1 VGVAVSGGA
10 DSVALLRLLLEL
22 RDELGV
28 LVSGVHF
35 HHQIRGSEADGDQA
49 FVRDLAA
56 RHGLELHCGAADAP
70 QYARLHRRSLET
82 AARELRYRFFRHL
95 LEQNTVDKIATG
107 HTRDDQAETVLM
119 RLMRGAGTRGLA
131 GIYPLLPIA
140 GNEPWPHPIPPSG
153 AKAVPQRGAGAPEPH
168 SSEPRSGSPG
178 APESRAIIRPLL
190 AVRHREI
197 EAWLQPLGQS
207 WREDSSNRDLRHTR
221 NRVRHEL
228 LPLLEREY
236 NPGIVQVLAEA
247 AEVARAE
254 EAYWQRQIAD
264 LEGVPAS
271 PESIAG
277 SQESSSISLDSL
289 ARLPLALQRRR
300 LRAWAARAGL
310 HLDFEHVE
318 ALRHLAIAADR
329 LEKQSKL
336 PGGWRARRVAGEL
349 RLESPAEGPKQEING
364 YCYRLPVPGEV
375 AVNEIGSLFRA
386 LLLPAKQ
393 SGYNRARFAGSD
405 SGMELVVRNWRPG
418 DRFWPA
424 HSKSPKKVK
433 ELLQRLG
440 SARPLAIAERKLWPV
455 VACGQTLIWMRGC
468 GRSCS
473 PEEEPPAVVIEEL
486 ALSPVQFQGCG

>member
-28 LVSGVHF
+28 LVSGAHF
-35 HHQIRGSEADGDQA
+35 HHQIRGSEAGADQA

-56 RHGLELHCGAADAP
+56 RHGLELHCSTADAP
-70 QYARLHRRSLET
+70 QYARLHRRSLEA
-82 AARELRYRFFRHL
+82 AARELRYRFFRRL
-95 LEQNTVDKIATG
+95 LEQNIVDKIATG

-140 GNEPWPHPIPPSG
+140 GKEPQPHRIGQSG
-153 AKAVPQRGAGAPEPH
+153 AKAVPQRGTRAP
-168 SSEPRSGSPG
+168 GSC
-178 APESRAIIRPLL
+178 AIIRPLL
-190 AVRHREI
+190 AVRRREI
-197 EAWLQPLGQS
+197 EAWLQALGQS

-264 LEGVPAS
+264 LEGMPAS
-271 PESIAG
+271 PSAAG
-277 SQESSSISLDSL
+277 GPGPPKSSSISLDSL
-289 ARLPLALQRRR
+289 ARVPLALQRRR

-318 ALRHLAIAADR
+318 ALLHLAIAADR

-349 RLESPAEGPKQEING
+349 RLESPAEAPKREMNG
-364 YCYRLPVPGEV
+364 YCYPLPVPGEV

-386 LLLPAKQ
+386 LLLPANQ
-393 SGYNRARFAGSD
+393 SGYNRARFAGPD

-440 SARPLAIAERKLWPV
+440 SARALAMAERKLWPV

-468 GRSCS
+468 GRSRS

-486 ALSPVQFQGCG
+486 ALSPV